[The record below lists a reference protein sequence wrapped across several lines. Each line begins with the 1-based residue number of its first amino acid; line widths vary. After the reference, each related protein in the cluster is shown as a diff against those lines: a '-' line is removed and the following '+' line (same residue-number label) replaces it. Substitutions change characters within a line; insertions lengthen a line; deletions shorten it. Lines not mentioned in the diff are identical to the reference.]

1 MSNTNTDI
9 LKGSNVKI
17 DQLSK
22 FISQSGVMVHPHIGR
37 LRKKV
42 ALPKELLGNVNSVD
56 KKDDDEFYSEY
67 ITQGTIN
74 LIPKSDEKKL
84 ISIETSVRGQVSKL
98 AIACD
103 GTFMTSDVYINE
115 YLPYFNK
122 KKTEY
127 LEKRDE
133 IVAKWNILI
142 DIFKTKL
149 ELFLDRRNIPNKQA
163 IMNSVIANIPTK
175 SDFANSFYMDVTLT
189 AFPVE
194 ENVDMFSSAVA
205 DQVRRSITDT
215 KLVVVKEMLGTLLGD
230 TFTKIN
236 DLLVY
241 YRDNGEI
248 KKQQMKPMRELKK
261 NLIKNNIL
269 KHELIQNIVEE
280 FTVLEKVDV
289 EDCDALAEQMERI
302 LVMAYGFLKDTGL
315 DEYMKVSD
323 YAINEFDMAR
333 MYIGINPNSAVVQEI
348 LEAMDTNISA

>member
-1 MSNTNTDI
+1 MSNNNTDI
-9 LKGSNVKI
+9 LKGSNVTI
-17 DQLSK
+17 DGLSK
-22 FISQSGVMVHPHIGR
+22 FISQSGVIVHPHIGR
-37 LRKKV
+37 LRKRV
-42 ALPKELLGNVNSVD
+42 ALPKELLGNVNSAD

-103 GTFMTSDVYINE
+103 GTFMTSDVYVEE

-127 LEKRDE
+127 FEKRDE
-133 IVAKWNILI
+133 IVAKWDILI

-149 ELFLDRRNIPNKQA
+149 EMFLDRRNIANKQA
-163 IMNSVIANIPTK
+163 IMNSVIASIPTK
-175 SDFANSFYMDVTLT
+175 NDFANSFYMNVTLT

-215 KLVVVKEMLGTLLGD
+215 KLVVVKEMLGTLLGE

-269 KHELIQNIVEE
+269 KHTLIQSMVEE
-280 FTVLEKVDV
+280 FTTLEKIDT
-289 EDCDALAEQMERI
+289 EECDDLAEQMERI
-302 LVMAYGFLKDTGL
+302 LAMAYGFLKDTGL
-315 DEYMKVSD
+315 DEYIKATD
-323 YAINEFDMAR
+323 LAIDEFDMAR
-333 MYIGINPNSAVVQEI
+333 MYLNINPNSAVMKEM
-348 LEAMDTNISA
+348 LEEMDTSVSA

>member
-1 MSNTNTDI
+1 MSNNNTDI
-9 LKGSNVKI
+9 LKGSNVQI
-17 DQLSK
+17 DNLSK
-22 FISQSGVMVHPHIGR
+22 FISKSGVIVHPHIGR
-37 LRKKV
+37 LRRKV
-42 ALPKELLGNVNSVD
+42 ALPKELLGNVNSAD
-56 KKDDDEFYSEY
+56 KKEDDEFYSEY

-84 ISIETSVRGQVSKL
+84 ISIETSVRNQVKKL

-103 GTFMTSDVYINE
+103 GTFMTSEVYVDE
-115 YLPYFNK
+115 YLPYFNQ

-127 LEKRDE
+127 FEKRDE
-133 IVAKWNILI
+133 ILAKWSVLI

-149 ELFLDRRNIPNKQA
+149 EMFLDRRNISNKQA
-163 IMNSVIANIPTK
+163 IMNHVVANIPTK
-175 SDFANSFYMDVTLT
+175 NDFANSFYMDVALT

-230 TFTKIN
+230 AFMKIN
-236 DLLVY
+236 DLLIY

-248 KKQQMKPMRELKK
+248 KKQQMKPIRELKK

-269 KHELIQNIVEE
+269 KHELIQNMVEE
-280 FTVLEKVDV
+280 FTILEKVDV

-302 LVMAYGFLKDTGL
+302 LAMAYGFLKDTGL
-315 DEYMKVSD
+315 DEYMKASD
-323 YAINEFDMAR
+323 YAIDEFDMAR
-333 MYIGINPNSAVVQEI
+333 MYIGINPNSAVVQEM
-348 LEAMDTNISA
+348 LDAMDTSISA